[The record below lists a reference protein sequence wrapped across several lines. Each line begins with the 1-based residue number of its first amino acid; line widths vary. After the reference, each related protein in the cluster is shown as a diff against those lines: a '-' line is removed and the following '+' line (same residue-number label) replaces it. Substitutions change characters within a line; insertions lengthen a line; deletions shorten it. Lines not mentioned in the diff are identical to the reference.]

1 MKEKDILKY
10 IISSI
15 LCYLIAKN
23 VYTILATLLLWSYR
37 ENNFSNEILW
47 IALSFMLGLI
57 PLFILIYLFNRFLK
71 ANRGGNSRVLLLLG
85 LNVVLTSVIFGI
97 NFFYGIYVDAIKLMY
112 SQADRIQ
119 LYSMITLT
127 EFVFPVIALIYF
139 MIKIYGG
146 KERLKL

>member
-1 MKEKDILKY
+1 
-10 IISSI
+10 
-15 LCYLIAKN
+15 
-23 VYTILATLLLWSYR
+23 
-37 ENNFSNEILW
+37 
-47 IALSFMLGLI
+47 MLGLM

-71 ANRGGNSRVLLLLG
+71 ANSIGNSRVLLLLG

-112 SQADRIQ
+112 SQADHIQ
-119 LYSMITLT
+119 LYSMINLT